1 VTGIHIG
8 DARNVLPTFSD
19 GVFNCCVTSPP
30 YFGLRDYGHPDQMG
44 LEPTPDAYVAGMVG
58 VFREVRRCLRDDG
71 VLWLNIGDSYA
82 ANRPYQVPSTK
93 GGNKHG
99 DGQSINGRGSVVPD
113 GLKPKDLIGI
123 PWMLAFALRQPWYAG
138 RIANASDRVWLAA
151 MIDGE
156 GCMFIHKRKAGS
168 DSGAT
173 FTKADGTENRYAR
186 KNDTY
191 SPAIEVANTHLGIVE
206 RCQQITGLGSVT
218 RQDKDRRLPLYRWHL
233 RADDAR
239 KIVREIY
246 PFLVSKK
253 QQARILCGCPTN
265 GEGADAAH
273 KALMLLHN
281 GSATSVDFKEPADM
295 HEPGWYLR
303 SDVIWS
309 KPNPMPESVT
319 DRPTKAHE
327 YVFLLTKSERYYFDA
342 DAISEPATHAGR
354 ILDYTG
360 NQKANTAEHE
370 RQRTLP
376 RGRKIE
382 VKETRNARTVWTISS
397 QPYKG
402 AHYAVMPP
410 ALARRCV
417 LSGCP
422 IGGFV
427 LDPFFGSGTVGQ
439 VCDETGRQWC
449 GIELNPDHESQIKAR
464 TAQAGLPFGGVS

>member
-1 VTGIHIG
+1 MTGIHIG
-8 DARNVLPTFSD
+8 DARNVLPTFPD

-82 ANRPYQVPSTK
+82 GH
-93 GGNKHG
+93 GGG
-99 DGQSINGRGSVVPD
+99 GQGQNGQRADRSFTASGLPAKSGD

-123 PWMLAFALRQPWYAG
+123 PWMLAFALR
-138 RIANASDRVWLAA
+138 
-151 MIDGE
+151 
-156 GCMFIHKRKAGS
+156 
-168 DSGAT
+168 
-173 FTKADGTENRYAR
+173 AD
-186 KNDTY
+186 
-191 SPAIEVANTHLGIVE
+191 
-206 RCQQITGLGSVT
+206 
-218 RQDKDRRLPLYRWHL
+218 
-233 RADDAR
+233 
-239 KIVREIY
+239 
-246 PFLVSKK
+246 
-253 QQARILCGCPTN
+253 
-265 GEGADAAH
+265 
-273 KALMLLHN
+273 
-281 GSATSVDFKEPADM
+281 
-295 HEPGWYLR
+295 GWYLR

-327 YVFLLTKSERYYFDA
+327 YVFLLTKSERYYFEQLKEA
-342 DAISEPATHAGR
+342 ATSDMGIGVTGR
-354 ILDYTG
+354 GTQG
-360 NQKANTAEHE
+360 SARAVGANG
-370 RQRTLP
+370 RQP
-376 RGRKIE
+376 QQDHSGWMGGDG
-382 VKETRNARTVWTISS
+382 VTRNARTVWTISS

-422 IGGFV
+422 IGGIV

>member
-1 VTGIHIG
+1 MTGIHIG
-8 DARNVLPTFSD
+8 DARNVLPTFPD

-82 ANRPYQVPSTK
+82 AGKCGRA
-93 GGNKHG
+93 
-99 DGQSINGRGSVVPD
+99 DGTPENLERMSKEYGTGRGGGTALRLGGVERKPPP

-123 PWMLAFALRQPWYAG
+123 PWMLAFALR
-138 RIANASDRVWLAA
+138 
-151 MIDGE
+151 
-156 GCMFIHKRKAGS
+156 
-168 DSGAT
+168 
-173 FTKADGTENRYAR
+173 AD
-186 KNDTY
+186 
-191 SPAIEVANTHLGIVE
+191 
-206 RCQQITGLGSVT
+206 
-218 RQDKDRRLPLYRWHL
+218 
-233 RADDAR
+233 
-239 KIVREIY
+239 
-246 PFLVSKK
+246 
-253 QQARILCGCPTN
+253 
-265 GEGADAAH
+265 
-273 KALMLLHN
+273 
-281 GSATSVDFKEPADM
+281 
-295 HEPGWYLR
+295 GWYLR

-327 YVFLLTKSERYYFDA
+327 YVFLLTKSERYYFEQLKEA
-342 DAISEPATHAGR
+342 ATSDMGIGVTGR
-354 ILDYTG
+354 GTQG
-360 NQKANTAEHE
+360 SARAVGANG
-370 RQRTLP
+370 RQP
-376 RGRKIE
+376 QQDHSGWMGGDG
-382 VKETRNARTVWTISS
+382 VTRNARTVWSIPS

-422 IGGFV
+422 IGGIV